1 MRKRAKTSE
10 RADIKRI
17 GASRIGG
24 WSVHGRTRYT
34 LMTHPERLF
43 GMNSIISGDK
53 VIMRDQVMVYNLL
66 SMMSHMITKKVKEG
80 RKRREKW
87 PLIST
92 DCINLMKEKME
103 VKRMN

>member
-1 MRKRAKTSE
+1 MSKRANTSE
-10 RADIKRI
+10 RADMKRI

-43 GMNSIISGDK
+43 GMNSIISGAE
-53 VIMRDQVMVYNLL
+53 IMRDQLMVYSLL
-66 SMMSHMITKKVKEG
+66 SMMRHMITKKVKEG
-80 RKRREKW
+80 RKRIEKS

-92 DCINLMKEKME
+92 DCINLMK
-103 VKRMN
+103 